1 MDEKKQREQYVS
13 GYTSNDKLAIIKNP
27 SPKRRILNK
36 EKKRKQYCD
45 KSLTEGGKKIEISLL
60 ILNWHNRLI
69 IKEKKQL
76 HIKIYYTVGW
86 MCVNLYKS

>member
-36 EKKRKQYCD
+36 DKIRKENSIVTNHWQKGEKKLKYLYWYSID
-45 KSLTEGGKKIEISLL
+45 
-60 ILNWHNRLI
+60 I
-69 IKEKKQL
+69 IDWL
-76 HIKIYYTVGW
+76 
-86 MCVNLYKS
+86 